1 MKKLMVIISILVI
14 LTIVASTC
22 VFFITKDLKT
32 KVVENF
38 NIGIEEELEED
49 ENFKVPRKIKYE
61 QEAENYLKA
70 KYPGQEFKLDYA
82 TETIKSELGS
92 DEYQELF
99 TFDTYDEN
107 VQVLVREI
115 NKNLIISDDYDGTF
129 YEDEM
134 EDYFN
139 NKISSIKDIQIN
151 MSDAPDDIRNN
162 FTAVYK
168 EGILFTEFNDT
179 NNYKNAYTMVVL
191 DSTAELNTYSV
202 ELFPEYFPNEIMNNE
217 KVFRKLII
225 AKAQSK
231 VPDISSLP
239 IDLFL
244 NFEDPM
250 EWEIMLPSVAPY
262 LQEIK
267 ILTNL
272 GTYDYKYDLKE
283 KDGFLYYSNDEI
295 TIEKDFNSKLE
306 DVQNYKDN
314 FEFDNVKQF
323 KEKLI
328 ISAPENTW
336 LYIHKDYFGIK
347 DIVDFYMVDTAI
359 KEENGDY
366 NLSISLIVEDYIALQ
381 LEPVDGVTE
390 LFFVKHK

>member
-1 MKKLMVIISILVI
+1 MKKLVVIISILVA
-14 LTIVASTC
+14 LAIVASTC

-32 KVVENF
+32 KVIENF
-38 NIGIEEELEED
+38 DIGVEEIEEEY
-49 ENFKVPRKIKYE
+49 KVPRKIKYE

-70 KYPGQEFKLDYA
+70 KYTGQEFKLDYA
-82 TETIKSELGS
+82 TETIKSELDS

-99 TFDTYDEN
+99 TFDTYDES

-115 NKNLIISDDYDGTF
+115 GKNLIISDDYDGTF

-139 NKISSIKDIQIN
+139 NKISNIKDIQIN

-191 DSTAELNTYSV
+191 DSTADLNTYSV
-202 ELFPEYFPNEIMNNE
+202 ELFPEYFPNEIINNE

-231 VPDISSLP
+231 IPDISSLP

-267 ILTNL
+267 ILTNFD
-272 GTYDYKYDLKE
+272 TYNYKYDLKE
-283 KDGFLYYSNDEI
+283 KDGFMYYSNGEI
-295 TIEKDFNSKLE
+295 IIENDPDAKLE

-328 ISAPENTW
+328 INTPENTW

-347 DIVDFYMVDTAI
+347 DIMDFYGVDTVI
-359 KEENGDY
+359 KDENGDY
-366 NLSISLIVEDYIALQ
+366 NFCISLIVEDYIALQ
-381 LEPVDGVTE
+381 LEPVNSITE
-390 LFFVKHK
+390 LFFVKYK

>member
-1 MKKLMVIISILVI
+1 MKKLMIIISILVV
-14 LTIVASTC
+14 LAIVASTC

-32 KVVENF
+32 KVIETF
-38 NIGIEEELEED
+38 NIEIDEIEEEY
-49 ENFKVPRKIKYE
+49 KVPRKIKYE
-61 QEAENYLKA
+61 KEAENYLKA

-82 TETIKSELGS
+82 TETIKSELES
-92 DEYQELF
+92 NEYQELF
-99 TFDTYDEN
+99 TFDTYDER

-115 NKNLIISDDYDGTF
+115 NKDLIISDDYDGTF

-134 EDYFN
+134 EDYFK
-139 NKISSIKDIQIN
+139 NKISNIKDIQIN
-151 MSDAPDDIRNN
+151 MSDAPEDIKNN
-162 FTAVYK
+162 FTAIYK

-191 DSTAELNTYSV
+191 DSTADLNTYSV
-202 ELFPEYFPNEIMNNE
+202 ELFPEYFPNEIMDNE

-225 AKAQSK
+225 TKAQSR

-239 IDLFL
+239 IDSFL
-244 NFEDPM
+244 TYEDPL
-250 EWEIMLPSVAPY
+250 EWEIMLPSIAPY
-262 LQEIK
+262 LQELK
-267 ILTNL
+267 ILTNH

-283 KDGFLYYSNDEI
+283 KDGFLYYSDGEI
-295 TIEKDFNSKLE
+295 TIENDPNAKLE
-306 DVQNYKDN
+306 NVQNYKDN

-328 ISAPENTW
+328 INAPENTW

-347 DIVDFYMVDTAI
+347 DIMDFYMIDTVL
-359 KEENGDY
+359 KEDSGDY

-381 LEPVDGVTE
+381 LEPINGVSE
-390 LFFVKHK
+390 LFFVKYK